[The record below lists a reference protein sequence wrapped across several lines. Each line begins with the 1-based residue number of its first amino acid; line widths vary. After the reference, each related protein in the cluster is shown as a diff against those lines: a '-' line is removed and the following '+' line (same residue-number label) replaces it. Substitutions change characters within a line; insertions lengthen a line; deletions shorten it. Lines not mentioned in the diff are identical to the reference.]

1 MSCAIIWKYS
11 HVFIR
16 TYCHLFRVKNPW
28 KLLHFL
34 NSVLSSSILCFS
46 VPESFLTSM
55 GVASLD
61 RFYGPVY
68 KYQSHLAFLCS
79 KLDPRAASGS
89 PAKTLNPAHPLY
101 QTPTRN
107 INQLQPGYM
116 QPGRDR
122 VIVMLSNK
130 GKCRL
135 GGGSGIVGPRRCH
148 LASLYPKLPVVVLQ
162 RPRMLLRLYI
172 RPQSEISA
180 SLKLDV

>member
-1 MSCAIIWKYS
+1 MS
-11 HVFIR
+11 
-16 TYCHLFRVKNPW
+16 L
-28 KLLHFL
+28 
-34 NSVLSSSILCFS
+34 LSSLLGFL
-46 VPESFLTSM
+46 VPENFLTSM

-68 KYQSHLAFLCS
+68 KYQSHLASLCS
-79 KLDPRAASGS
+79 KLDPRAAGGS
-89 PAKTLNPAHPLY
+89 PAKTPHVVQPLY

-107 INQLQPGYM
+107 VNQLQTGYM

-135 GGGSGIVGPRRCH
+135 GGGSGIVGQRRCH
-148 LASLYPKLPVVVLQ
+148 LAALYPKLLVVVLQ
-162 RPRMLLRLYI
+162 RPRMLLSLYI

-180 SLKLDV
+180 SLKLDI